1 MKTAFGS
8 FEFDTDTLD
17 LTQQASIAEEIA
29 KSVAATV
36 PGSSRG
42 VTIEQEKQE
51 FRRALKV
58 LLIFLLRSDRPLVRA
73 KRPPSRAHDR
83 ASFGETSP

>member
-1 MKTAFGS
+1 VKTAFGS

-42 VTIEQEKQE
+42 
-51 FRRALKV
+51 
-58 LLIFLLRSDRPLVRA
+58 SD
-73 KRPPSRAHDR
+73 D
-83 ASFGETSP
+83 